1 MATIEPTMQQAPVGR
16 MLRNLW
22 ILLLLSVA
30 TAAVVLVTKPGQGR
44 ALVDITE
51 ERVPMQ
57 VGEWYG
63 RRYDM
68 GALVFQALRPDA
80 IISRTYIHPSGKHLD
95 FVLLAG
101 THAGAFHNPHLC
113 FPDQGWKIQDE
124 REIQLHIPGVDS
136 PMEARLMKVDNAG
149 RKVTV
154 IYWYRAPFGTT
165 SSVAVARIQTYTA
178 RLMGMNRQQTFF
190 FRFIVPSSED
200 EQADIRLIQEFAG
213 KMFRQLQQTLPEVI

>member
-1 MATIEPTMQQAPVGR
+1 MATIEPTVQNPTKH

-22 ILLLLSVA
+22 ILLGLSVA
-30 TAAVVLVTKPGQGR
+30 TAAVVLVTQPGQGR
-44 ALVDITE
+44 ALVEITE

-57 VGEWYG
+57 VGSWHG
-63 RRYDM
+63 QRYDM

-124 REIQLHIPGVDS
+124 HSLQLQIPGVAS
-136 PMEARLMKVDNAG
+136 PVEARLMKLDNAG

-165 SSVAVARIQTYTA
+165 SSVALARVQTYTA

-190 FRFIVPSSED
+190 FRFIVPASGD

-213 KMFRQLQQTLPEVI
+213 EMFHALRQTLPEVI

>member
-1 MATIEPTMQQAPVGR
+1 MATIEPTVQNPTKH

-22 ILLLLSVA
+22 ILLGLSVA
-30 TAAVVLVTKPGQGR
+30 TAAVVLVTQPGQGR
-44 ALVDITE
+44 ALVEITE

-57 VGEWYG
+57 VGSWYG
-63 RRYDM
+63 QRYDM

-113 FPDQGWKIQDE
+113 FPDQGWKIQNE
-124 REIQLHIPGVDS
+124 RSLQLQIPGVAS
-136 PMEARLMKVDNAG
+136 PVEARLMKLDNAG

-165 SSVAVARIQTYTA
+165 SSVALARVQTYTA

-190 FRFIVPSSED
+190 FRFIVPASED

-213 KMFRQLQQTLPEVI
+213 EMFQALRQTLPEVI